1 MEYGVVSIII
11 PLFTIAA
18 AIITKD
24 VVISLLGGAF
34 FGLLVLN
41 GYSATDAFVALF
53 DGIVA
58 LFAEGWIV
66 KTILFVVLVG
76 SIMEMLN
83 RSGAVDEFVE
93 FLSQKAQKIDSPI
106 GAMLLAYTIGLI
118 IFIESSI
125 TVMVASIVAKPLCDK
140 NGVSREKLAYICDS
154 TSAPVCTM
162 IPLNGWGALLLGLIT
177 SSIASGVIQGD
188 AINILI
194 QAILLNFYA
203 IFAIVVVLFVIVKD
217 INIGPM
223 RKAKPRAYIPISSDV
238 KSRPKPWGM
247 IFPLIIL
254 VGAVFTGLYLTGNG
268 DILKGSGSTS
278 VYYAVIS
285 TLIFLYIYFVP
296 VKRLTHKGYF
306 DALYKGLS
314 DMIPIAIVV
323 ILAFLIGKVIGE
335 LGTAAYMA
343 SMLDGA
349 ISPIFIPLLVFLLSS
364 IMAFATG
371 TSWGTFSVMMPIA
384 LALGGAMDIS
394 SALMAATVISGGVF
408 GDHASPISDTTIISS
423 MAAGCD
429 NMDHVR
435 TQLPYALVSAFLAS
449 IAFLVAGFVQ
459 LN

>member
-1 MEYGVVSIII
+1 MEYGIVSIII

-53 DGIVA
+53 DGIVT

-93 FLSQKAQKIDSPI
+93 FLSQKAQKIDSPT
-106 GAMLLAYTIGLI
+106 GAMLLAYIIGLV

-188 AINILI
+188 AIGILL
-194 QAILLNFYA
+194 QALLLNFYA
-203 IFAIVVVLFVIVKD
+203 IFAIVIVLLVILKD

-223 RKAKPRAYIPISSDV
+223 KEAKPRTYTPVLYDAQSNP
-238 KSRPKPWGM
+238 RPWSM
-247 IFPLIIL
+247 ILPLIVL
-254 VGAVFTGLYLTGNG
+254 VGAVFAGLYLTGNG
-268 DILKGSGSTS
+268 DIFKGSGSTS

-285 TLIFLYIYFVP
+285 TLIFLYIYFVST
-296 VKRLTHKGYF
+296 KRITHKGYF
-306 DALYKGLS
+306 EALYKGLG

-343 SMLDGA
+343 STLDGT
-349 ISPIFIPLLVFLLSS
+349 ISPVFIPVLVFLLSG

-435 TQLPYALVSAFLAS
+435 TQLPYALITALLAA
-449 IAFLVAGFVQ
+449 IAFLIAGFVQ
-459 LN
+459 A

>member
-1 MEYGVVSIII
+1 MEYGIVSIII

-66 KTILFVVLVG
+66 KTIFFVVLVG

-93 FLSQKAQKIDSPI
+93 FLSQKAQKIDSPT
-106 GAMLLAYTIGLI
+106 GAMFLAYIIGLV

-188 AINILI
+188 AISILL

-203 IFAIVVVLFVIVKD
+203 IFAIVIVFLVILKD

-223 RKAKPRAYIPISSDV
+223 RKTKPRTYTPIPHNLESNP
-238 KSRPKPWGM
+238 RPWSM
-247 IFPLIIL
+247 ILPLIVL
-254 VGAVFTGLYLTGNG
+254 VGAVFAGLYLTGNG

-285 TLIFLYIYFVP
+285 TLIFLYIYFIP
-296 VKRLTHKGYF
+296 AKRITHKGYF
-306 DALYKGLS
+306 EALYKGLG

-343 SMLDGA
+343 STLDGT
-349 ISPIFIPLLVFLLSS
+349 ISPVFVPVLVFLLSG

-423 MAAGCD
+423 MAAGCE

-435 TQLPYALVSAFLAS
+435 TQLPYALITALLAA
-449 IAFLVAGFVQ
+449 IAFLIAGFVQ
-459 LN
+459 A

>member
-1 MEYGVVSIII
+1 MEYGIVSIII

-66 KTILFVVLVG
+66 KTIFFVVLVG

-93 FLSQKAQKIDSPI
+93 FLSQKAQKIDSPT
-106 GAMLLAYTIGLI
+106 GAMFLAYIIGLV

-188 AINILI
+188 AISILL
-194 QAILLNFYA
+194 QVILLNFYA
-203 IFAIVVVLFVIVKD
+203 IFAIVIVFLVILKD

-223 RKAKPRAYIPISSDV
+223 RKTKPRTYTPIPHNLESNP
-238 KSRPKPWGM
+238 RPWSM
-247 IFPLIIL
+247 ILPLIVL
-254 VGAVFTGLYLTGNG
+254 VGAVFAGLYLTGNG

-285 TLIFLYIYFVP
+285 TLIFLYIYFIP
-296 VKRLTHKGYF
+296 AKRITHKGYF
-306 DALYKGLS
+306 EALYKGLG

-343 SMLDGA
+343 STLDGT
-349 ISPIFIPLLVFLLSS
+349 ISPVFVPVLVFLLSG

-423 MAAGCD
+423 MAAGCE

-435 TQLPYALVSAFLAS
+435 TQLPYALITALLAA
-449 IAFLVAGFVQ
+449 IAFLIAGFVQ
-459 LN
+459 A

>member
-1 MEYGVVSIII
+1 MEYGIISIII

-18 AIITKD
+18 AIITRD

-34 FGLLVLN
+34 FGFLVLSD
-41 GYSATDAFVALF
+41 YSATLAFVALF
-53 DGIVA
+53 DGIIT

-66 KTILFVVLVG
+66 KTILFVMLVG

-93 FLSQKAQKIDSPI
+93 FLSQKAQKIDSPT
-106 GAMLLAYTIGLI
+106 GAMLLAYIIGLV

-188 AINILI
+188 AINILL
-194 QAILLNFYA
+194 QALLLNFYA
-203 IFAIVVVLFVIVKD
+203 IFTIIIVYIVIVKD

-223 RKAKPRAYIPISSDV
+223 REAKPRTYTPALYDAQSNP
-238 KSRPKPWGM
+238 RPWSM
-247 IFPLIIL
+247 ILPLIVL
-254 VGAVFTGLYLTGNG
+254 VGAVFVGLYLTGNG
-268 DILKGSGSTS
+268 DIFKGSGSTS

-285 TLIFLYIYFVP
+285 TLIFTYIYFVP
-296 VKRLTHKGYF
+296 AKLITHKNYF
-306 DALYKGLS
+306 EALYKGLG
-314 DMIPIAIVV
+314 DMIPIAVVV

-335 LGTAAYMA
+335 LGTAKYIA
-343 SMLDGA
+343 SMLDGT
-349 ISPIFIPLLVFLLSS
+349 ISPAFIPVLVFLLSS

-384 LALGGAMDIS
+384 LAIGGAMDIS

-423 MAAGCD
+423 MAAGCE

-435 TQLPYALVSAFLAS
+435 TQLPYALISALLTA
-449 IAFLVAGFVQ
+449 IAFLIAGFMQ
-459 LN
+459 S